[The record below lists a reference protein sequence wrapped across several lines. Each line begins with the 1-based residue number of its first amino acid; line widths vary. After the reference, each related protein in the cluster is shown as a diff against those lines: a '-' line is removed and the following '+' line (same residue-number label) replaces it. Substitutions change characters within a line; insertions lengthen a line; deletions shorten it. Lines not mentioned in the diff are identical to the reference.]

1 MALKK
6 EILDT
11 FKKNIELLALV
22 DKAVVYFR
30 EGRTDLALDMLSDM
44 GDGITAMAERIYGDR
59 EYFANVSTESVA
71 EMIEGILNARRNRDY
86 VLLAD
91 LLDVQLGGFICSV
104 QELIMKQEDYFAF
117 DQERYSQA
125 IGKLDAKL
133 ADSLVSVCG
142 FKEDDDEKERLRV
155 NHSALLKDSLD
166 PARLLEQGYAV
177 ELTSSGLMTLAAND
191 ADGRKIYLHSNGH
204 VTLESFLLA
213 QRWFC
218 EGAGVYIIYG
228 LGMGYHL
235 SELVKL
241 SPKSEFIVFESD
253 MNILKLFCAF
263 SGEDELLDRDNIR
276 FVYDPEYVF
285 LDKELS
291 KFTGTEKFCI
301 HFPSFKRITNDDAKK
316 LMSIYIPWY
325 NRVKDL

>member
-1 MALKK
+1 MK
-6 EILDT
+6 I

-30 EGRTDLALDMLSDM
+30 EGRYDLALDMLANM
-44 GDGITAMAERIYGDR
+44 GDGITALAERIYGDR
-59 EYFANVSTESVA
+59 EYFANVSTDSVA
-71 EMIEGILNARRNRDY
+71 EMIEGILAARRDRDY

-91 LLDVQLGGFICSV
+91 LLDVQLGSFICNV

-117 DQERYSQA
+117 DEKRYSQA
-125 IGKLDAKL
+125 ILKLDSKL
-133 ADSLVSVCG
+133 AESLTSVCG
-142 FKEDDDEKERLRV
+142 FEADDDEKERLRV

-177 ELTSSGLMTLAAND
+177 ELTSSGFMTLAASD
-191 ADGRKIYLHSNGH
+191 PEGKKLYLHSNGH

-213 QRWFC
+213 KRWFT

-241 SPKSEFIVFESD
+241 SPQSEFIVFESD
-253 MNILKLFCAF
+253 INIMKLFCAF
-263 SGEDELLDRDNIR
+263 SGEEELLGKDNVS
-276 FVYDPEYVF
+276 FVYDPEFVF
-285 LDKELS
+285 LDRELS
-291 KFTGTEKFCI
+291 RFTGTEKFCI
-301 HFPSFKRITNDDAKK
+301 HFPSFKRISNSDAKK

-325 NRVKDL
+325 NKVKEL